1 MALSPPD
8 NFAMVW
14 RGIYR
19 SSFPTKKN
27 FRFLQQLGL
36 RSVVYLCP
44 EDYPESHTTFL
55 ADQGAQLLQF
65 GLEGNKEPFDEI
77 PEEAIRAA
85 LRAVL
90 DRRNHPLLIHCNQG
104 KHRTGCLVGCLR
116 KVHRWSLVAI
126 FDEYRLFA
134 GRKARIVDQQF
145 IERIQASRTPARAAA
160 HYFSVFASLLI
171 ASPGVCGVSQLP
183 LDLANAA
190 CAPQPSDPTPLI
202 HAAATAAHA
211 PATTGL
217 AEGEAMQTEAPAAVV
232 LEPRH
237 TCASGGAMASSTP
250 SAGAQGW
257 EWEGAARRSS
267 GDAELYGCAACA
279 GGVDQAWW
287 ESSPAT
293 SSRRSGTAN

>member
-1 MALSPPD
+1 MALFPPD

-19 SSFPTKKN
+19 SSFPTKRN

-55 ADQGAQLLQF
+55 ADHGTQLLQF

-160 HYFSVFASLLI
+160 HSFSVFASLLI

-183 LDLANAA
+183 LDLADAA
-190 CAPQPSDPTPLI
+190 CAPSDPTPLI

-211 PATTGL
+211 PATTGR

>member
-1 MALSPPD
+1 MALFPPD

-19 SSFPTKKN
+19 SSFPTKRN

-55 ADQGAQLLQF
+55 ADHGTQLLQF

-145 IERIQASRTPARAAA
+145 IERIQASRAPARAAA
-160 HYFSVFASLLI
+160 HHFSVCLPSDRLL
-171 ASPGVCGVSQLP
+171 VCGV
-183 LDLANAA
+183 
-190 CAPQPSDPTPLI
+190 
-202 HAAATAAHA
+202 AAASGRRGRRLRASRAPRHAERAHAAHA
-211 PATTGL
+211 RRRRGRTHEQHTGHH
-217 AEGEAMQTEAPAAVV
+217 
-232 LEPRH
+232 R
-237 TCASGGAMASSTP
+237 P
-250 SAGAQGW
+250 SRG
-257 EWEGAARRSS
+257 
-267 GDAELYGCAACA
+267 
-279 GGVDQAWW
+279 
-287 ESSPAT
+287 
-293 SSRRSGTAN
+293 

>member
-160 HYFSVFASLLI
+160 HSFSVFASLLI

-183 LDLANAA
+183 LDLADAA
-190 CAPQPSDPTPLI
+190 CAPSDPTPLMY
-202 HAAATAAHA
+202 AAATAAHA

>member
-160 HYFSVFASLLI
+160 HSFSVFASLLI

-183 LDLANAA
+183 LDLADAA
-190 CAPQPSDPTPLI
+190 CAPSDPTPLI

>member
-1 MALSPPD
+1 MSLTPPD
-8 NFAMVW
+8 NYSLVW

-160 HYFSVFASLLI
+160 HSFSVFASLLI

-183 LDLANAA
+183 LDLADAA
-190 CAPQPSDPTPLI
+190 CAPSDPTPLI

-250 SAGAQGW
+250 SAGAEGW